1 MRETSVGKKSVDTVR
16 KGMPGSQDW
25 VWAPSWLPDGC
36 QADRRGMGLEQR
48 KAQTKKNATI

>member
-48 KAQTKKNATI
+48 KAKTKKNATI